1 MKCTVRKIKHR
12 LYGVGSLN
20 NGKWTLLG
28 CAPHNQQLLYTNI
41 KTARKTAKYLNN
53 NNI

>member
-20 NGKWTLLG
+20 SGKWTLLG
-28 CAPHNQQLLYTNI
+28 CAPQSTITLH
-41 KTARKTAKYLNN
+41 KH
-53 NNI
+53 